1 MAAAE
6 HGDRAA
12 FLGRART
19 ALARGAPP
27 NLAHPRPAVV
37 TAQSPVPVARRRSVG
52 ADLVSTFVDAAT
64 AADAVVDVVTGT
76 DVPVALLEGIVDA
89 HGVRRAVVSA
99 DAAARVLGASL
110 EQLGVAVSP
119 VAVDA
124 AAQADLGVTGA
135 VAAIAS
141 TGSVVLDCARAGS
154 RVGGLLPRVHLC
166 VVDAAAIVLTPSE
179 VLRPLG
185 AAPDRLPSNLVLVSG
200 PSRTGDIE
208 QILTLGVHGPTALRI
223 VVLGPHPPPSGAS
236 AI

>member
-1 MAAAE
+1 MATAE

-27 NLAHPRPAVV
+27 NLAHPRPAAGSAP
-37 TAQSPVPVARRRSVG
+37 TPAPVARRHSLG
-52 ADLVSTFVDAAT
+52 DDLVATFVDAAT
-64 AADAVVDVVTGT
+64 AADAVVDVVDGT
-76 DVPVALLEGIVDA
+76 EVPVALLELIVEA
-89 HGVRRAVVSA
+89 YGVERAVVSA
-99 DAAARVLGASL
+99 DSGALAAGTGLGR
-110 EQLGVAVSP
+110 LGVAVSP
-119 VAVDA
+119 VTVAA

-135 VAAIAS
+135 VGAIAS

-166 VVDAAAIVLTPSE
+166 IVDAAAIVLTPSE

-185 AAPDRLPSNLVLVSG
+185 AEPDRLPSNLVLVSG

-223 VVLGPHPPPSGAS
+223 VVLAPHPPPPGAS